1 MRLVKCI
8 LNLVIFGSNSFKYV
22 DIPSFA
28 FFFWVMGKAFNLCIV
43 SGSEKVFEFILFRG
57 MGICD
62 LGELSC
68 IESVT

>member
-28 FFFWVMGKAFNLCIV
+28 FFF
-43 SGSEKVFEFILFRG
+43 
-57 MGICD
+57 
-62 LGELSC
+62 LGNGEGVQLVHS
-68 IESVT
+68 IGQ

>member
-28 FFFWVMGKAFNLCIV
+28 FFFF
-43 SGSEKVFEFILFRG
+43 FF
-57 MGICD
+57 
-62 LGELSC
+62 LGNGEGVQLVHS
-68 IESVT
+68 IGQ